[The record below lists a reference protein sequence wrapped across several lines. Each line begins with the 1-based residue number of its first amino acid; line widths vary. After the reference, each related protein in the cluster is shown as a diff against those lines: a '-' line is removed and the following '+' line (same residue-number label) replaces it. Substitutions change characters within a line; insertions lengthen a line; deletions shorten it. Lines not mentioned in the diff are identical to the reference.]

1 MLGVALTIVS
11 AGTASASGGPGSG
24 GGGSSGG
31 GSGSGGGG
39 SGGGGS
45 GGGGSGGGGSGGGGG
60 GSGSGGGVARLR
72 VTGSCG
78 DMLDIRLKTVG
89 GPITLT
95 VTIPSVDPSEV
106 WSLDM
111 IQQDFSA
118 TTGGR
123 IGNPVNLLPSPLPP
137 LAFTPAEGGFS
148 TTGDVIN
155 TSGLTHGY
163 SYTATRTSPTPLS
176 CTAFGYFTNPGGTSG
191 GPTAENPSGKPDT
204 APALTGNTE
213 ADIGTNDALMQF
225 DQEMLTGTQGT
236 PLANRFTVTVNGTT
250 RTATAVA
257 VTDDSPPFEAV
268 VDVTFSGA
276 VLRSGQTVAITYHP
290 PLSASDPALQDL
302 DSLKTGTLGPIS
314 IPAF

>member
-1 MLGVALTIVS
+1 
-11 AGTASASGGPGSG
+11 
-24 GGGSSGG
+24 
-31 GSGSGGGG
+31 
-39 SGGGGS
+39 
-45 GGGGSGGGGSGGGGG
+45 
-60 GSGSGGGVARLR
+60 
-72 VTGSCG
+72 
-78 DMLDIRLKTVG
+78 MLDIRLKTLG

-95 VTIPSVDPSEV
+95 VTIPSVDPTEV
-106 WSLDM
+106 WNLNM

-155 TSGLTHGY
+155 SAGLTHEY
-163 SYTATRTSPTPLS
+163 SYTATRTTGTPIT
-176 CTAFGYFTNPGGTSG
+176 CVAFGYFTNPGGTSG

-213 ADIGTNDALMQF
+213 ADTGTNDALMQF

-236 PLANRFTVTVNGTT
+236 PAANRFTVTVNGIT
-250 RTATAVA
+250 RTATAVS

-276 VLRSGQTVAITYHP
+276 VLRSGQTVAVTYHP
-290 PLSASDPALQDL
+290 PLSSNDPALQDMDGL
-302 DSLKTGTLGPIS
+302 TVATFGPLS
-314 IPAF
+314 MTAF